1 MVYLAVNKDG
11 SEVVSNTRIKR
22 FKDYWVDEFFE
33 HEFDT
38 IDVVFLPKGSIK
50 KLIGRELTW
59 EDNPVEFTEKNL
71 DTESFNEKTCCTAEK
86 LQKESINNL
95 WHNVSEEPKKEVT
108 ILVDMR
114 NRGTN
119 TVSWYLDH
127 SGDVL
132 RTFTSWSVYTN
143 YFGVTHWL
151 YLSDILPKKDVKNLL
166 K

>member
-59 EDNPVEFTEKNL
+59 EDNPVEFTEKNI
-71 DTESFNEKTCCTAEK
+71 DTGSFNEKIISIRKKGLQYYKERCEESPQIEGNYEIRGEILTAFY
-86 LQKESINNL
+86 QGAM
-95 WHNVSEEPKKEVT
+95 EVY
-108 ILVDMR
+108 M
-114 NRGTN
+114 
-119 TVSWYLDH
+119 S
-127 SGDVL
+127 
-132 RTFTSWSVYTN
+132 
-143 YFGVTHWL
+143 
-151 YLSDILPKKDVKNLL
+151 
-166 K
+166 

>member
-50 KLIGRELTW
+50 KLIGKELTW

-71 DTESFNEKTCCTAEK
+71 DTESFNDKIISIRKKGLQYYKERCEESPQIEGKYEIRGEILTAFY
-86 LQKESINNL
+86 QGAM
-95 WHNVSEEPKKEVT
+95 EVY
-108 ILVDMR
+108 M
-114 NRGTN
+114 N
-119 TVSWYLDH
+119 
-127 SGDVL
+127 
-132 RTFTSWSVYTN
+132 
-143 YFGVTHWL
+143 
-151 YLSDILPKKDVKNLL
+151 
-166 K
+166 

>member
-59 EDNPVEFTEKNL
+59 EDNPVEFTEKNV
-71 DTESFNEKTCCTAEK
+71 DTESFNEKIISIRKKGLQYYKERCEESPQIEGNYGIRGEILTAFY
-86 LQKESINNL
+86 QGAM
-95 WHNVSEEPKKEVT
+95 EVY
-108 ILVDMR
+108 M
-114 NRGTN
+114 
-119 TVSWYLDH
+119 S
-127 SGDVL
+127 
-132 RTFTSWSVYTN
+132 
-143 YFGVTHWL
+143 
-151 YLSDILPKKDVKNLL
+151 
-166 K
+166 

>member
-59 EDNPVEFTEKNL
+59 EDNPVEFTEQNL
-71 DTESFNEKTCCTAEK
+71 DTESFNEKIISIRKKGLQYYKERCEESPQIEGNYEIRGEILTAFY
-86 LQKESINNL
+86 QGAM
-95 WHNVSEEPKKEVT
+95 EVY
-108 ILVDMR
+108 M
-114 NRGTN
+114 
-119 TVSWYLDH
+119 S
-127 SGDVL
+127 
-132 RTFTSWSVYTN
+132 
-143 YFGVTHWL
+143 
-151 YLSDILPKKDVKNLL
+151 
-166 K
+166 

>member
-59 EDNPVEFTEKNL
+59 EDNPVEFTEKNV
-71 DTESFNEKTCCTAEK
+71 DTESFNEKIISIRKKGLQYYKERCEESPQLEYNDEIRGEILTAFY
-86 LQKESINNL
+86 QGAM
-95 WHNVSEEPKKEVT
+95 EVY
-108 ILVDMR
+108 M
-114 NRGTN
+114 N
-119 TVSWYLDH
+119 
-127 SGDVL
+127 
-132 RTFTSWSVYTN
+132 
-143 YFGVTHWL
+143 
-151 YLSDILPKKDVKNLL
+151 
-166 K
+166 

>member
-59 EDNPVEFTEKNL
+59 EDNPVEFTEKNI
-71 DTESFNEKTCCTAEK
+71 DTESFNEKIISIRK
-86 LQKESINNL
+86 KGLQYYKERC
-95 WHNVSEEPKKEVT
+95 EESPQIEYNDEIREEILAAFYQGAMEVY
-108 ILVDMR
+108 M
-114 NRGTN
+114 
-119 TVSWYLDH
+119 S
-127 SGDVL
+127 
-132 RTFTSWSVYTN
+132 
-143 YFGVTHWL
+143 
-151 YLSDILPKKDVKNLL
+151 
-166 K
+166 

>member
-59 EDNPVEFTEKNL
+59 EDNPVEFTEKNI
-71 DTESFNEKTCCTAEK
+71 DTESFNEKIISIRKKGLQYYKERCEESPQLEYNDEIREEILTAFY
-86 LQKESINNL
+86 QGAM
-95 WHNVSEEPKKEVT
+95 EVYM
-108 ILVDMR
+108 D
-114 NRGTN
+114 
-119 TVSWYLDH
+119 
-127 SGDVL
+127 
-132 RTFTSWSVYTN
+132 
-143 YFGVTHWL
+143 
-151 YLSDILPKKDVKNLL
+151 
-166 K
+166 

>member
-22 FKDYWVDEFFE
+22 FKNYWVDEFFE

-71 DTESFNEKTCCTAEK
+71 DTESFNEKIISIRK
-86 LQKESINNL
+86 KGLQYYKERC
-95 WHNVSEEPKKEVT
+95 EESPQLEYNDEIREEILSAFYQGAMEVY
-108 ILVDMR
+108 M
-114 NRGTN
+114 N
-119 TVSWYLDH
+119 
-127 SGDVL
+127 
-132 RTFTSWSVYTN
+132 
-143 YFGVTHWL
+143 
-151 YLSDILPKKDVKNLL
+151 
-166 K
+166 

>member
-59 EDNPVEFTEKNL
+59 EDNPVEFTEKNI
-71 DTESFNEKTCCTAEK
+71 DTESFNEKIISIRKKGLQYYKERCEESPQLEYNDEIREEILTAFY
-86 LQKESINNL
+86 QGAM
-95 WHNVSEEPKKEVT
+95 EVY
-108 ILVDMR
+108 M
-114 NRGTN
+114 N
-119 TVSWYLDH
+119 
-127 SGDVL
+127 
-132 RTFTSWSVYTN
+132 
-143 YFGVTHWL
+143 
-151 YLSDILPKKDVKNLL
+151 
-166 K
+166 

>member
-59 EDNPVEFTEKNL
+59 EDNPVEFTEKNI
-71 DTESFNEKTCCTAEK
+71 DTESFNEKIISIRK
-86 LQKESINNL
+86 KGLQYYKERC
-95 WHNVSEEPKKEVT
+95 EESPQLEYNDEIREEILSAFYQGAMEVY
-108 ILVDMR
+108 M
-114 NRGTN
+114 N
-119 TVSWYLDH
+119 
-127 SGDVL
+127 
-132 RTFTSWSVYTN
+132 
-143 YFGVTHWL
+143 
-151 YLSDILPKKDVKNLL
+151 
-166 K
+166 

>member
-59 EDNPVEFTEKNL
+59 EDNPVEFTEKNI
-71 DTESFNEKTCCTAEK
+71 DTESFNEKIISIRKKGSQYYKERCEESPQIEGNDEIREEILTAFYQGAIEA
-86 LQKESINNL
+86 
-95 WHNVSEEPKKEVT
+95 
-108 ILVDMR
+108 
-114 NRGTN
+114 
-119 TVSWYLDH
+119 Y
-127 SGDVL
+127 
-132 RTFTSWSVYTN
+132 TS
-143 YFGVTHWL
+143 
-151 YLSDILPKKDVKNLL
+151 
-166 K
+166 